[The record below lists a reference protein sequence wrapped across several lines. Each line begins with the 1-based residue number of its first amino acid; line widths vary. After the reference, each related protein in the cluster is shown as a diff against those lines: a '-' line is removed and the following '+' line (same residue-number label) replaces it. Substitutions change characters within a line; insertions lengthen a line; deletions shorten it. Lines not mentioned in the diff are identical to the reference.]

1 MSETG
6 KPIAIGCDE
15 GGFELKQA
23 ILATLAEQG
32 IAVKDF
38 GCYSTDPVDY
48 PDVGYDVARAV
59 ARGEHDRGILI
70 CGTGIGM
77 AIVANKVPGVRAAQV
92 HDVYSAERARKSNDA
107 QIMTMGAKV
116 VGVEL
121 ARALVHSWLE
131 AEFTGGNSERK
142 VEKIMVGEGRAA

>member
-1 MSETG
+1 MTEPVKT
-6 KPIAIGCDE
+6 IAVGCDE
-15 GGFELKQA
+15 GGFALKEA
-23 ILATLAEQG
+23 ILARLQDRRYP
-32 IAVKDF
+32 VKDF
-38 GCYSTDPVDY
+38 GCYSMDPVDY
-48 PDVGYDVARAV
+48 PDVGYELARAV

-121 ARALVHSWLE
+121 ACSLVDTWLA

-142 VEKIMVGEGRAA
+142 VGKIMVGEGKAG